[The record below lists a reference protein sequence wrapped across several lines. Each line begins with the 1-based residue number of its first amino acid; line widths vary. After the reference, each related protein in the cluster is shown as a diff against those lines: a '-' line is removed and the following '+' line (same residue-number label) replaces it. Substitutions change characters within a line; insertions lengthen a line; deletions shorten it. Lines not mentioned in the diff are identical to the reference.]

1 MMSRITALLPKRTSS
16 RIYLLIALV
25 CFLLVASFITIKA
38 VTRKTASEP
47 VQTVRDIKA
56 QATLLDGQWAYL
68 PGATRQKD
76 SLLINATGLAIVE
89 QDDSGGQPNPPIN
102 LFGSH
107 LENAD
112 NFNLTATVKQLK
124 GSATVQLYGQVPIIA
139 DEFRIERKSVR
150 IAVGDG
156 TMQVSL
162 WDGSG
167 QTPAVTQAWTFP
179 ASSSYS
185 LSIRHQAGKLSFSAN
200 GHYLGAIAAHDVFD
214 SKTIW
219 LGMDATQSWLLSG
232 LTAKPLD
239 NDTLQI
245 VDGSTL
251 KVAAGTEGIQ
261 QLLNAKRTN
270 MTIGAAMALGP
281 AVSDP
286 AYATVAFGGTFGSMT
301 TENALKWQ
309 FVHPQENT
317 YTFQEGDALV
327 ALAKRHNMKVHG
339 HALVF
344 GEANPRWVQD
354 LPVAT
359 QADKDTVKQVMLDHI
374 KTVVSHYKGEM
385 STWDVVNEP
394 LADYD
399 NFDTDDGYTLRR
411 HKWYQAMGQDY
422 IAQAFQAAHAADPK
436 AKLFINEYGI
446 EEDGERWDTMYALVS
461 QLKSQGVPIDGVGF
475 QSHVYDSEDRI
486 SATVLRKH
494 MQQLAKIGLISRV
507 SENDVYSD
515 DGQTV
520 QAQQYADVFSA
531 CLNEPSCISY
541 TTWGVSDRYDTFRD
555 DDGSIQYGQDFL
567 WSDAMA
573 PTPAVAKL
581 QALLK

>member
-1 MMSRITALLPKRTSS
+1 M
-16 RIYLLIALV
+16 
-25 CFLLVASFITIKA
+25 
-38 VTRKTASEP
+38 
-47 VQTVRDIKA
+47 
-56 QATLLDGQWAYL
+56 
-68 PGATRQKD
+68 
-76 SLLINATGLAIVE
+76 
-89 QDDSGGQPNPPIN
+89 
-102 LFGSH
+102 
-107 LENAD
+107 
-112 NFNLTATVKQLK
+112 
-124 GSATVQLYGQVPIIA
+124 
-139 DEFRIERKSVR
+139 
-150 IAVGDG
+150 
-156 TMQVSL
+156 TM
-162 WDGSG
+162 
-167 QTPAVTQAWTFP
+167 
-179 ASSSYS
+179 
-185 LSIRHQAGKLSFSAN
+185 
-200 GHYLGAIAAHDVFD
+200 
-214 SKTIW
+214 
-219 LGMDATQSWLLSG
+219 
-232 LTAKPLD
+232 
-239 NDTLQI
+239 
-245 VDGSTL
+245 
-251 KVAAGTEGIQ
+251 
-261 QLLNAKRTN
+261 
-270 MTIGAAMALGP
+270 GAAMALGS

-327 ALAKRHNMKVHG
+327 VLAKRHNMKIHG

-359 QADKDTVKQVMLDHI
+359 EADKDKVKQVMLDHI
-374 KTVVSHYKGEM
+374 KTVVGHYKDKM

-394 LADYD
+394 LADND
-399 NFDTDDGYTLRR
+399 NFDTDNGYTLRR

-436 AKLFINEYGI
+436 AKLFINEYGM

-475 QSHVYDSEDRI
+475 QSHVYESGDRI
-486 SATVLRKH
+486 SAVVLRKH
-494 MQQLAKIGLISRV
+494 MQQLAKIGLLSRV

-531 CLNEPSCISY
+531 CLHEPSCISY

-567 WSDAMA
+567 WSDTMT
-573 PTPAVAKL
+573 PTPAVTKL